1 LPELRDSP
9 SHSIKQLFFYAV
21 TAEAEP
27 TNFTPIFI
35 DISAPELVAAWKAA
49 MQAHATQ
56 VAARNYIE
64 LQILRAQLLGARSGV
79 SHAMAFFPNEP
90 LLFGSLAQAGAGARK
105 F

>member
-1 LPELRDSP
+1 
-9 SHSIKQLFFYAV
+9 
-21 TAEAEP
+21 
-27 TNFTPIFI
+27 
-35 DISAPELVAAWKAA
+35 